1 MLRWSRCGRAKSAP
15 SAKVVV
21 VTEPGTTFIDSF
33 DGTRMAVHRLG
44 AGRPVLLLH
53 GLFSNAEVNWIKFG
67 TAQMLADAG
76 FEAIMLDWRVHG
88 HSDSP
93 TDPAAF
99 PASVLVRDALAIVEA
114 LELVDYDLVGFSL
127 GSRTAISAV
136 IAGLA
141 PRRLVLSGMGL
152 EGLTN
157 WRKRTAFF
165 IDMIDRYNSIER
177 GDPAFFAKSFMATQG
192 IDRVAARLLLTQGV
206 DSIEVAELDR
216 LTMPTLVLIGDED
229 RDNGSPWRLADALP
243 DARVE
248 EIPGNHMTCVTRP
261 EFGRAIVG
269 FLSA

>member
-1 MLRWSRCGRAKSAP
+1 MTQPRTSFITAP
-15 SAKVVV
+15 
-21 VTEPGTTFIDSF
+21 
-33 DGTRMAVHRLG
+33 DGAQLAVHRLG

-76 FEAIMLDWRVHG
+76 FEAIMPDWRVHG
-88 HSDSP
+88 ESDSP

-99 PASVLVRDALAIVEA
+99 PAGVLVRDSLALVAA
-114 LELVDYDLVGFSL
+114 LGLVDYDLVGFSL

-136 IAGLA
+136 IAGLG
-141 PRRLVLSGMGL
+141 PRRLILSGMGL

-165 IDMIDRYNSIER
+165 IDMIDRFDTIER
-177 GDPAFFAKSFMATQG
+177 GDPAFLAKSFMQGQG

-206 DSIEVAELDR
+206 DSIELAELDR
-216 LTMPTLVLIGDED
+216 LTMPTQVLIGDED
-229 RDNGSPWRLADALP
+229 RDNGSPWRLAEALP

-248 EIPGNHMTCVTRP
+248 EIPGTHMSCVTKP
-261 EFGRAIVG
+261 DFGRAIVG